1 MMGSPPGQPEER
13 ASAKPIL
20 LAWLLLAA
28 ITTLP
33 YLSAALYPP
42 RGRVFAGTFHWI
54 DDFHNYVSFVQQAED
69 GRFLFENKLVPEES
83 RRVLVNLEWWLVGTL
98 SKLCGRRPFLAY
110 RLFAI
115 LALGGLLLTADRAL
129 RRGGLPPSHRLAAL
143 LLVGLGGGLGGL
155 LFTFTERP
163 VFRSADLSVGIF
175 PFVEALANPHW
186 VAGTGLLAASLLA
199 FAAAPGARGWM
210 LASLLGTALSLVRP
224 YDFAILGLVL
234 ALGVLVR
241 ERPRRWVAAALPLL
255 GLLPACLYAYW
266 VYYRSGA
273 FDEYGVT
280 PYAMAPASDLVWGLG
295 PALALALF
303 SLRTARA
310 DPRARRVHLDLWLW
324 VAVVLVLALVRPVTF
339 AQQFLIGLGFPLLV
353 LAALGLARFRPG
365 LTAVAALLMASTA
378 LVALRIV
385 FGTDPNWHVPR
396 ERREAALALRPA
408 CRPGDVVFAPG
419 DIGLYAIALTSC
431 KAYLSHSWAPDYAR
445 RVETVRTFYGAALP
459 EDRAAIL
466 DRVNA
471 SRLVL
476 PGEGDVARA
485 WLGPATPFVHA
496 GVAGAG
502 RAAIGLYARQEAPGA
517 GRTNEKEP
525 APAAVR

>member
-1 MMGSPPGQPEER
+1 MMGSPPGPPEER

-20 LAWLLLAA
+20 VAWVLLAG

-42 RGRVFAGTFHWI
+42 RGRAFAGTFHWI

-83 RRVLVNLEWWLVGTL
+83 HQVLVNLEWWVVGTL

-110 RLFAI
+110 RLFAV

-175 PFVEALANPHW
+175 PFLEALANPHW
-186 VAGTGLLAASLLA
+186 VAGTWLLAASLLA
-199 FAAAPGARGWM
+199 FEAASGTRGWL
-210 LASLLGTALSLVRP
+210 LASLLGTVLSLVRP
-224 YDFAILGLVL
+224 YDFAILGVVL
-234 ALGVLVR
+234 TLGVLVR
-241 ERPRRWVAAALPLL
+241 ERPGKWALAAAPLL

-273 FDEYGVT
+273 FDEYGAT
-280 PYAMAPASDLVWGLG
+280 PYAMAPASDLAWGVG
-295 PALALALF
+295 PALALALL
-303 SLRTARA
+303 SLRGARPDA
-310 DPRARRVHLDLWLW
+310 RARRLHLDLWLW
-324 VAVVLVLALVRPVTF
+324 ALVALLVALVRPVTF

-396 ERREAALALRPA
+396 ERREAALALRPL

-419 DIGLYAIALTSC
+419 DIGLYTIALTSC
-431 KAYLSHSWAPDYAR
+431 KAYLSHSWAPDHAR
-445 RVETVRTFYGAALP
+445 RAETVRAFYGAASP

-476 PGEGDVARA
+476 PGEGDVART
-485 WLGPATPFVHA
+485 WLGPGTAFTRA
-496 GVAGAG
+496 GGAGAG
-502 RAAIGLYARQEAPGA
+502 TAAIGVYARPPAPGA
-517 GRTNEKEP
+517 GRTNEREP
-525 APAAVR
+525 APAPVR